1 MQSSEKEIMGI
12 KEMILSLKRSV
23 EKLAKDVNNSLR
35 QKKEP
40 STNDGSR
47 LKMKGKADETE
58 LTSCL
63 GGESVDKT
71 EEEKVKVAVISFAPY
86 EVDWFGWSNNRRK
99 VTSWEDLKNRMF
111 KHFLPTEKREF
122 GSKIDKNQ
130 ARRDLHR
137 LFEEVLELFGTI
149 AEDGL
154 ECIN

>member
-63 GGESVDKT
+63 GGESVDKSKYKKL
-71 EEEKVKVAVISFAPY
+71 EVPIFQGWIRSHSFI
-86 EVDWFGWSNNRRK
+86 ESRI
-99 VTSWEDLKNRMF
+99 TLKSM
-111 KHFLPTEKREF
+111 
-122 GSKIDKNQ
+122 I
-130 ARRDLHR
+130 
-137 LFEEVLELFGTI
+137 
-149 AEDGL
+149 
-154 ECIN
+154 